1 MKKLLLLFTACILFL
16 CFGCVGIEST
26 LNINANGSGTL
37 LLQYRVSQ
45 LLVSMGQ
52 TEEEGAQ
59 EPPLP
64 LTEDDFRQAVRKS
77 PGLTL
82 RSVTREENESDVI
95 IKAEIAFNSVN
106 NLAASPLFA
115 DMPIT
120 FRRNGNNVTFSQVLT
135 KGGEEMSEEQ
145 LQAMESFFQG
155 YELGFVITAP
165 GKIISY
171 NRGELSQDGRTL
183 TYRISMTD
191 LLQMKE
197 KTELTVTW

>member
-1 MKKLLLLFTACILFL
+1 MRKIPFLFMACILFL
-16 CFGCVGIEST
+16 FFGCIGIEST
-26 LNINANGSGTL
+26 LDINANGSGTL

-64 LTEDDFRQAVRKS
+64 LTEDDFRQAVRRT

-82 RSVTREENESDVI
+82 RSVTREETESDVI
-95 IKAEIAFNSVN
+95 IRAEIAFNSVN
-106 NLAASPLFA
+106 NLADSKLFA

-120 FRRNGNNVTFSQVLT
+120 FGRSGNTVTFSQVLT

-145 LQAMESFFQG
+145 RQAMESFFQG

-165 GKIISY
+165 RKIISY
-171 NRGELSQDGRTL
+171 NRGEVSQDGRTL

-191 LLQMKE
+191 LLQLKE